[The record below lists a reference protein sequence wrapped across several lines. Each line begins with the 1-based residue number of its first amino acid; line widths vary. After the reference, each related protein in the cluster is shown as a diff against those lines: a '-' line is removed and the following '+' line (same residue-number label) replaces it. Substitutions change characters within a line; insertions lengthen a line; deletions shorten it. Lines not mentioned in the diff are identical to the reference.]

1 MKEIKKMIN
10 TSKLAP
16 APLDNKNVMLDWWE
30 ENMFDDG
37 SYSFSGNTYLGFIA
51 GVPVMATIKDN
62 FVELK
67 CIPQPFRSMDKLD
80 DFGNAVIRR
89 NITGDDCHLLTAVI
103 SEHKQYIDDEREEDM
118 KLIVTFSIYNGEAII
133 SFHWNVPKD

>member
-67 CIPQPFRSMDKLD
+67 CIPQPFRSMDKLG
-80 DFGNAVIRR
+80 DFGNAVIR

>member
-1 MKEIKKMIN
+1 MKEIKEKIDVN
-10 TSKLAP
+10 SLVP

-30 ENMFDDG
+30 ENMFDDEN
-37 SYSFSGNTYLGFIA
+37 YAFSGNTYLGFIA

-80 DFGNAVIRR
+80 DFGNAVIR

-118 KLIVTFSIYNGEAII
+118 KLLVTFSIYNGEAII

>member
-16 APLDNKNVMLDWWE
+16 APLDNTNVMLDWWE

-80 DFGNAVIRR
+80 DFGNAVIR

>member
-1 MKEIKKMIN
+1 MKEIKKMID
-10 TSKLAP
+10 TSKLTP

-80 DFGNAVIRR
+80 DFGNAVIR

-118 KLIVTFSIYNGEAII
+118 KLIITFSIYHGEAII

>member
-37 SYSFSGNTYLGFIA
+37 SYSFSGNTYL
-51 GVPVMATIKDN
+51 
-62 FVELK
+62 
-67 CIPQPFRSMDKLD
+67 
-80 DFGNAVIRR
+80 
-89 NITGDDCHLLTAVI
+89 
-103 SEHKQYIDDEREEDM
+103 
-118 KLIVTFSIYNGEAII
+118 
-133 SFHWNVPKD
+133 

>member
-1 MKEIKKMIN
+1 MKEIKKKIDVN
-10 TSKLAP
+10 SLVP
-16 APLDNKNVMLDWWE
+16 APLDNKNVMLDWWK
-30 ENMFDDG
+30 ENMFDYG

-51 GVPVMATIKDN
+51 GVPVIATIKDN

-80 DFGNAVIRR
+80 DFGNAVIR
-89 NITGDDCHLLTAVI
+89 NITGDECHLLTAVI
-103 SEHKQYIDDEREEDM
+103 SEHKQYIDDERNEDM

>member
-62 FVELK
+62 CVELK

-80 DFGNAVIRR
+80 D
-89 NITGDDCHLLTAVI
+89 
-103 SEHKQYIDDEREEDM
+103 
-118 KLIVTFSIYNGEAII
+118 
-133 SFHWNVPKD
+133 

>member
-1 MKEIKKMIN
+1 MKEIKEKIDVN
-10 TSKLAP
+10 SLVP

-30 ENMFDDG
+30 ENMFDDEN
-37 SYSFSGNTYLGFIA
+37 YSFSGNTYLGFIA

-80 DFGNAVIRR
+80 DFGNAVIR

-118 KLIVTFSIYNGEAII
+118 KLIVTFSIYNGEATI

>member
-1 MKEIKKMIN
+1 MKEIKNMIN
-10 TSKLAP
+10 TSNLTP
-16 APLDNKNVMLDWWE
+16 APIDNKNVMLDWWE

-51 GVPVMATIKDN
+51 GVPVIATIKDN

-80 DFGNAVIRR
+80 DFGNAVIR

>member
-80 DFGNAVIRR
+80 DFGNAVII

>member
-1 MKEIKKMIN
+1 MKEIKKIIYVD
-10 TSKLAP
+10 KLTP

-37 SYSFSGNTYLGFIA
+37 SYAFSGNTYLGFIA
-51 GVPVMATIKDN
+51 GVPVMATVKSN
-62 FVELK
+62 VVELK

-80 DFGNAVIRR
+80 DFGNAVIR

>member
-30 ENMFDDG
+30 KNMFDDG

-80 DFGNAVIRR
+80 DFGNAVIR

>member
-1 MKEIKKMIN
+1 MKEIKKMID
-10 TSKLAP
+10 TSKLVP
-16 APLDNKNVMLDWWE
+16 APLDNKNVMLDWLE
-30 ENMFDDG
+30 ENMFDDE
-37 SYSFSGNTYLGFIA
+37 SYAFSGNTYLGFIA

-80 DFGNAVIRR
+80 DFGNAVIR

-118 KLIVTFSIYNGEAII
+118 KLLVTFSIYNGEAII